1 MIVFKREME
10 KGRQKITQNPSCGR
24 IILNSTFTLCESQ
37 ILLNIE
43 TRGKQK
49 KLSTIVC
56 PKLSFQSFLS

>member
-1 MIVFKREME
+1 ME

-37 ILLNIE
+37 ILLNIHVE

-56 PKLSFQSFLS
+56 PKLSFQSF

>member
-1 MIVFKREME
+1 ME

-24 IILNSTFTLCESQ
+24 IILNSRFTLCESQ

-56 PKLSFQSFLS
+56 PK

>member
-1 MIVFKREME
+1 ME

-49 KLSTIVC
+49 ETKHYSLSKVIVSIILKLNVKSD
-56 PKLSFQSFLS
+56 